1 MLCVTTRG
9 QQCVEK
15 GGSGKHIKYIYLST
29 NFGVLVLYLNF
40 FFFSC
45 HFLLLLHPLREIL
58 HILLYYIYLIVYF
71 KLCTSYISYV
81 LTYKTQ

>member
-29 NFGVLVLYLNF
+29 NLGYLYF
-40 FFFSC
+40 
-45 HFLLLLHPLREIL
+45 
-58 HILLYYIYLIVYF
+58 
-71 KLCTSYISYV
+71 T
-81 LTYKTQ
+81 